1 MVVAQAFFP
10 ESPLDI
16 SEEAQGILK
25 HHLFSSVAFPGGKD
39 NKKVACAQREEHGRS
54 HREEGLTDKSQGTK
68 YLVKVVCAAALKMKQ
83 FLTSL

>member
-1 MVVAQAFFP
+1 MCEQRITSELYSPKAKAQLGCCSAFFL

-39 NKKVACAQREEHGRS
+39 NKKVACARREEHGIS
-54 HREEGLTDKSQGTK
+54 HREEGADR
-68 YLVKVVCAAALKMKQ
+68 
-83 FLTSL
+83 

>member
-1 MVVAQAFFP
+1 MCVNSVLLVNCIVQKPRHSLVVAQTFFP

-39 NKKVACAQREEHGRS
+39 NKKVACARREEHGIS
-54 HREEGLTDKSQGTK
+54 HREEGADR
-68 YLVKVVCAAALKMKQ
+68 
-83 FLTSL
+83 

>member
-1 MVVAQAFFP
+1 MCVNSILLVNCIVQKPRLVVAQTFFL

-39 NKKVACAQREEHGRS
+39 NKKVACARREEHGRS
-54 HREEGLTDKSQGTK
+54 HREEGADR
-68 YLVKVVCAAALKMKQ
+68 
-83 FLTSL
+83 